1 MAQLPCIGLSWP
13 LTNRHRTWEWRCAID
28 PFTTV
33 KPGCDLD
40 QLRSRSA
47 AGGSVAD
54 PTNWSS
60 LAGSRSSA
68 RTLRAKVAKVGKHGF
83 FTPLSWIPLSK
94 KWLKWNM
101 LGRTAVPKVKVK
113 ASLKCLK
120 CNSPGHGCCHYF
132 SPTLPSGLPSAPSP
146 IFTAVSSAALVM
158 VDDAGLVQIEGVEFA
173 LHLIQIEWGAMMPS
187 RGAWNIMEFDLPE
200 WFDTSWLASCSSL
213 LTYELWVKCNCFQHW
228 KLKIYRK

>member
-120 CNSPGHGCCHYF
+120 CNSPGHECCHYF

-146 IFTAVSSAALVM
+146 ILLLSHLRHSS
-158 VDDAGLVQIEGVEFA
+158 
-173 LHLIQIEWGAMMPS
+173 WSMMPDLS
-187 RGAWNIMEFDLPE
+187 KSKASNLHFTWSKSSGEQWCLAAGHGISWNLIFLNDLIRL
-200 WFDTSWLASCSSL
+200 D
-213 LTYELWVKCNCFQHW
+213 
-228 KLKIYRK
+228 